1 MVQTILRQML
11 LAELLLYA
19 ALVYLLVGIDASW
32 LTIFGVVA
40 LLALLWRLYL
50 TLVSLVLARLS
61 SRGPTVGV
69 RGWGDNTKALCR
81 EFLAR
86 QICFSW
92 SQAFPQLALGKEPCG
107 GPDGVPILLVHGH
120 FSNRGLWVKFRQRLA
135 AAGIGPV
142 YTISFT
148 PYFGDLDEF
157 AAQLVARIESI
168 CAETGAAQV
177 TLIGHSMGG
186 LVGRRLLTMHSRSRI
201 AKLVTIGTPHHGSH
215 YSRWLF
221 GKNARQM
228 RVGSDWLA
236 SLARAEALTPPPPAL
251 SLYSHCDEII
261 CPPESAILAWARNVP
276 ITAVGH
282 YGLVFSGVAASE
294 VIRFLAKVE

>member
-1 MVQTILRQML
+1 MVQTILRRML
-11 LAELLLYA
+11 LAEVLLYA
-19 ALVYLLVGIDASW
+19 SLVYLLVGIDASS
-32 LTIFGVVA
+32 LTIVGVVA

-50 TLVSLVLARLS
+50 TFVSHVLSRLA
-61 SRGPTVGV
+61 SRGQSV
-69 RGWGDNTKALCR
+69 RMRDWGGATKALCR

-86 QICFSW
+86 QICFGW

-107 GPDGVPILLVHGH
+107 QPDGVPILLVHGH
-120 FSNRGLWVKFRQRLA
+120 FSNRGLWVKFRQRIA
-135 AAGIGPV
+135 AAAIGPV
-142 YTISFT
+142 YTISFA

-157 AAQLVARIESI
+157 TAQLAARIESI

-186 LVGRRLLTMHSRSRI
+186 LVCRRLLTMHSRSRV
-201 AKLVTIGTPHHGSH
+201 ATLVTLGTPHHGSH

-221 GKNARQM
+221 GKNAQQM

-236 SLARAEALTPPPPAL
+236 SLARAEAPMQRPPTL
-251 SLYSHCDEII
+251 SLYSDFDEII
-261 CPPESAILAWARNVP
+261 CPSESSILVWARNVP
-276 ITAVGH
+276 INAVGH
-282 YGLVFSGVAASE
+282 YGLVFSEVAASK